1 MSCTESP
8 ATVSF
13 AVRLATAGDAEVLAH
28 HRAAMFRDMG
38 SLRPELYDALR
49 EAARPWFAEAV
60 PAGEYVAFL
69 ASPAGRPEEIVG
81 GAGMQLRRQLPRPT
95 PDGEAIEVRQQ
106 ALVLNVYT
114 EHAWRR
120 RGLAAL
126 LMEHVLAWAREH
138 GVGSVVLHA
147 SKEGRPLYEQLG
159 FVATNE
165 MRYTGRL

>member
-1 MSCTESP
+1 MSATGSP
-8 ATVSF
+8 AAVTF
-13 AVRLATAGDAEVLAH
+13 AVRRATATDAAVLAH

-49 EAARPWFAEAV
+49 EAARPWFADAV

-69 ASPAGRPEEIVG
+69 AAPADRPDEIVA
-81 GAGMQLRRQLPRPT
+81 GAGAQLRRQLPRPT
-95 PDGEAIEVRQQ
+95 PDGDGIEVRQQ

-114 EHAWRR
+114 EPAWRR

-126 LMEHVLAWAREH
+126 LMEHVLAWAREA

-147 SKEGRPLYEQLG
+147 SDEGRPLYEQLG

-165 MRYTGRL
+165 MRFTGPL

>member
-1 MSCTESP
+1 MSATESP
-8 ATVSF
+8 AAVSF
-13 AVRLATAGDAEVLAH
+13 AVRRATAEDAEVLAH

-38 SLRPELYDALR
+38 SLRPDLYDELR
-49 EAARPWFAEAV
+49 EAARPWFVDAV

-69 ASPAGRPEEIVG
+69 ASPAGRPDEIVG

-95 PDGEAIEVRQQ
+95 PDGGAIEVRQQ

-147 SKEGRPLYEQLG
+147 SEEGRPLYEQLG

-165 MRYTGRL
+165 MRFTGRL